1 MPDPEDPNKC
11 IITKLDKGNLKYM
24 PRFAIKMI
32 MNNKVVPTVTQMV
45 ADFKKSKTYADMQ

>member
-1 MPDPEDPNKC
+1 MQSGVIMPDPEDPNKC

-32 MNNKVVPTVTQMV
+32 MNNKVVPTVT
-45 ADFKKSKTYADMQ
+45 